1 MFSYSI
7 KIFLVGVFLIFFGG
21 VLSLLFWKKQKI
33 AILIGTLGAVLGS
46 ILGLIPAIKVLLS
59 GGKESL
65 YLAWSMPFGAFYV
78 EIDAISAFFLL
89 CIFILSIITAIYGSR
104 YLLEYKDKSLAKAIF
119 FFNVLISSMA
129 MVVVSANGMLFLICW
144 EIMSIA
150 SFFLVT
156 FEDEHKH
163 VRQAGVVYLIA
174 THIGTAFLL
183 VMFILLGRES
193 NSLDFDKFTAIKML
207 PASMASII
215 FILSLIGFGTKAGLV
230 PFHIWLPEAHPAA
243 PSHVS
248 ALMSGVMIKTGIY
261 GIIRVLTFLPNPP
274 LWWGWLLIIVG
285 AVSGVIGVLFAL
297 AQHDIKRLL
306 AYHSVENIG
315 IITMGLGLGVV
326 GINSGNQILAILGLG
341 GAILHI
347 LNHALFKGLLFLG
360 AGSVVSAAGTR
371 EIDELGGL
379 GKNMFVTSV
388 TFLIGAVAIC
398 GIPPLNGFISEFLI
412 YTGSFKGLITKQLDL
427 AAVSIIIIGSL
438 ALIGGL
444 ALACFTK
451 VYGIIFLGEPR
462 SKHSVNV
469 RESSKIMLVPM
480 IILAALCA
488 FIGLFS
494 SITLNRLKQC
504 ISQIAGI
511 EPDVVSLQILPL
523 SNILTKVSFAAFCL
537 FAAIAVLLF
546 IRKKMLS
553 AEKVSIAPTWDCGYA
568 KPDARM
574 QYTASSF
581 AQPLVDSFKMILRTR
596 KITEPIK
603 DLFPVEG
610 QFESSTPEV
619 SRDYLF
625 NPIFKVIY
633 MLLGRL
639 RWLQG
644 GNIQLYILYIALTL
658 IALIIWK
665 LR

>member
-1 MFSYSI
+1 MFYFSI
-7 KIFLVGVFLIFFGG
+7 QIFLVGIFLIFFGG
-21 VLSLLFWKKQKI
+21 VLSLLFGRKRNLSI
-33 AILIGTLGAVLGS
+33 FLGTLGAVSGS
-46 ILGLIPAIKVLLS
+46 ILGLAPAIKVLLT
-59 GGKESL
+59 GGKESF
-65 YLAWSMPFGAFYV
+65 YLNWTIPFGAFFV
-78 EIDAISAFFLL
+78 EIDTLSAFFLL

-104 YLLEYKDKSLAKAIF
+104 YLLEYKNKSLAKAIF
-119 FFNVLISSMA
+119 FFNVLVSSMA
-129 MVVVSANGMLFLICW
+129 LVVVSANGILFLICW
-144 EIMSIA
+144 EVMSIA

-163 VRQAGVVYLIA
+163 VRQAGIVYLVA

-183 VMFILLGRES
+183 VMFILLGKES
-193 NSLDFDKFTAIKML
+193 NSLDFDKFAAVKLLPISTA
-207 PASMASII
+207 SFI
-215 FILSLIGFGTKAGLV
+215 FILSVIGFGTKAGLV
-230 PFHIWLPEAHPAA
+230 PFHVWLPEAHPAA

-261 GIIRVLTFLPNPP
+261 GIIRVLTFLPMPP
-274 LWWGWLLIIVG
+274 VWWGWLLIIIG
-285 AVSGVIGVLFAL
+285 AVSGIIGVLFAL

-326 GINSGNQILAILGLG
+326 GINSGNQILAILGFG
-341 GAILHI
+341 GAILHV

-360 AGSVVSAAGTR
+360 AGSIVCATGTR

-379 GKNMFVTSV
+379 GKNMFVTSI

-412 YTGSFKGLITKQLDL
+412 YTGSFNCLFTKQLNL
-427 AAVSIIIIGSL
+427 AVQSIIIIGSL

-451 VYGIIFLGEPR
+451 VYGIVFLGELR
-462 SKHSVNV
+462 SRHAVNV
-469 RESSKIMLVPM
+469 KESHKMMLIPM
-480 IILAALCA
+480 IVLSALCA

-494 SITLNRLKQC
+494 SVVLRMLNHC
-504 ISQIAGI
+504 IAEISGI
-511 EPDVVSLQILPL
+511 EVDVVSLQLLPL
-523 SNILTKVSFAAFCL
+523 CRVLTKISFSAFCL
-537 FAAIAVLLF
+537 FAAIIVLL
-546 IRKKMLS
+546 IVRRKLLS
-553 AEKVSIAPTWDCGYA
+553 AGKVNIAATWDCGYA
-568 KPDARM
+568 KPDAKM

-581 AQPLVDSFKMILRTR
+581 AQPLVDTFKMILRTS
-596 KITEPIK
+596 KKTEQIK
-603 DLFPVEG
+603 NLFPLNG

-625 NPIFKVIY
+625 DPIFKGVY
-633 MLLGRL
+633 SLLGRL
-639 RWLQG
+639 RWLQQ

-658 IALIIWK
+658 IILIIWK